1 MFEFFYGKF
10 KYLWVKMEKKL
21 HYKLN
26 NVTCEDKITTI
37 RKLQAISYYTQLLK
51 INQ

>member
-1 MFEFFYGKF
+1 
-10 KYLWVKMEKKL
+10 MEKTPLQTEK
-21 HYKLN
+21 
-26 NVTCEDKITTI
+26 NVTCDDNITTI